1 MEELMWEQFT
11 VTLHKDPKRG
21 FGIAISGGRDNP
33 KFDTGDTSIIV
44 SDVVAGGPAD
54 GLLQE
59 DDRVVTVNTTP
70 LINVP
75 YSFAVQQLRKCGKVA
90 QITIKR
96 ARRIPVSPV
105 RKPVSTEPDERMLNM
120 IEDEVEY
127 DRRSAHSWDS
137 RDRSPDRGFS
147 RDIGFIAENS
157 RGRPYERNRSPEHDY
172 RRDHNRGRSTDR
184 DRSPEHDYRR
194 DHSRGRSLD
203 RGLSPDRDY
212 RRDHVHDRNI
222 DRDHIFERRYDKDH
236 SPPRGYGQREHSDFR
251 SERPVARS
259 QSRERH
265 LSRSPSPVSNKDS
278 RHYRDQEM
286 ERPLTVNLSKNKPNE
301 EYGLRLGSQIFIKQ
315 MTDTGLASKDGNL
328 QEGDIILKINGTVT
342 ENLSLADARKIIEK
356 SRGRLQLVVQRDSR
370 QTLIN
375 IPPLDDSESDHEDIS
390 DIESNHS
397 RSPPQDRKSQHSD
410 LSSHSSTEKLKEK
423 SSAKTEPPNR
433 MAKMG
438 AMPTPF
444 KVTTDTPAVA
454 AEPETDHSH
463 LEEPPG
469 VARPSPG
476 KASMKT
482 VPEVRSAPRVYL
494 QPSEEDIQIYGAN
507 TKMVRFQKGESVGL
521 RLAGGNDVGIFVAGV
536 QEGSPADQEGL
547 CEGDQ
552 ILKVNNQDFRCLIR
566 EDAVLFLLEIPKGD
580 DVTILAQSKYDVYK
594 EVLESDRGDNFF
606 IRTHFEYEKESPQ
619 SLPFIRGDV
628 FKVVD
633 TLYDGKL
640 GSWLAVRLGRDAK
653 PLDKG
658 IIPNRSR
665 AEQIANSQNL
675 KSTSNDRGDFW
686 RLRGQRSG
694 GKKNLRK
701 SREDLTA
708 IPASSKYPAYERVV
722 LREAGFRRPVVLF
735 GPIADVAMEKLAADL
750 PDRFQVAKTEPRDAG
765 SEKPTGV
772 VRLNTVRQIIEQD
785 KHALLDVTPKAV
797 ELLNYT
803 QWYPIVIF
811 FNPDSKSGVKT
822 LRQRLASTSNKSS
835 RKLYD
840 QANKLK
846 KTCAHIFTEII
857 NLNSANDAWYGSLK
871 DAIDTQQC
879 QSVWVSEAKVE
890 GTEEDADLDERMSYL
905 TAMGADYLSY
915 DSRLTSDLEDAD
927 GDGGAYT
934 DNELEEMIDE
944 PQVSSLGRSS
954 EPVHNDEILR
964 RPSPEPKA
972 QMRRAGSRELLRE
985 PSPPP
990 SFKPEPPKAKL
1001 QQKEEMP
1008 YPQYDI
1014 GKNYEIKPG
1023 IQTPPSS
1030 EHPQA
1035 AVGSVSRV
1043 GPPPVAMKPA
1053 FGGRAVV
1060 KPAALP
1066 TNFHAQEEQPATN
1079 EGENVPKSV
1088 LGKVK
1093 IFENLDVQAR
1103 TQRMLELQEAENAR
1117 LELAQKNPDL
1127 YAVPVKPSQQVS
1139 SRPPEP
1145 QKPYSTQNYHEN
1157 RASYGSD
1164 ADEEEYRRQLADQ
1177 AKRGYYPQPSKYR
1190 DTEL

>member
-1 MEELMWEQFT
+1 MEEMIWEQFA
-11 VTLHKDPKRG
+11 VTLHKDSKRG

-33 KFDTGDTSIIV
+33 KSDTGETSIIV

-54 GLLQE
+54 GLIQE
-59 DDRVVTVNTTP
+59 DDRVVMVNNTP
-70 LINVP
+70 LTNVL
-75 YSFAVQQLRKCGKVA
+75 YSFAIQQLRKCGKVA
-90 QITIKR
+90 QLTIKR
-96 ARRIPVSPV
+96 ARRMPVSPV
-105 RKPVSTEPDERMLNM
+105 RKPLSPEPDERMPNM
-120 IEDEVEY
+120 MEDEVEY

-137 RDRSPDRGFS
+137 RDRSPDRGYS
-147 RDIGFIAENS
+147 RDVGYSAENI
-157 RGRPYERNRSPEHDY
+157 RGRPYDRS
-172 RRDHNRGRSTDR
+172 
-184 DRSPEHDYRR
+184 RSPEHDYRR
-194 DHSRGRSLD
+194 DHSRGRSID
-203 RGLSPDRDY
+203 RDRSPEHDY
-212 RRDHVHDRNI
+212 RRDHSHGRSLNRDLNPEHDYRRDCVHDRNI
-222 DRDHIFERRYDKDH
+222 DRDHIFERRYDRNH
-236 SPPRGYGQREHSDFR
+236 SPPRNYGQREHSDFR
-251 SERPVARS
+251 NERPVGRS
-259 QSRERH
+259 HSQERH
-265 LSRSPSPVSNKDS
+265 LSRSPSPVSNRDS
-278 RHYRDQEM
+278 RHYRDQEV
-286 ERPLTVNLSKNKPNE
+286 ERPVTVNLMKNKPNE

-315 MTDTGLASKDGNL
+315 MTDTGLAYKDGHL

-342 ENLSLADARKIIEK
+342 ENLSLSDARKIIEK

-423 SSAKTEPPNR
+423 PSVKTEPPNR

-438 AMPTPF
+438 ALPTPF
-444 KVTTDTPAVA
+444 KATADIPAA
-454 AEPETDHSH
+454 IAEPETDRTH
-463 LEEPPG
+463 LEEP
-469 VARPSPG
+469 S
-476 KASMKT
+476 
-482 VPEVRSAPRVYL
+482 VPEIRAAPRVYL

-507 TKMVRFQKGESVGL
+507 TKMVSFQKGDSVGL
-521 RLAGGNDVGIFVAGV
+521 RLAGGNDVGIFVAGI

-547 CEGDQ
+547 QEGDQ

-594 EVLESDRGDNFF
+594 EVLESGRGDNFF
-606 IRTHFEYEKESPQ
+606 IRTHFEYEKENPQ
-619 SLPFIRGDV
+619 SMPFIRGDV

-640 GSWLAVRLGRDAK
+640 GTWLAVRLGKDAK
-653 PLDKG
+653 SLDKG
-658 IIPNRSR
+658 VIPNKSR

-675 KSTSNDRGDFW
+675 KTASNDRGDFW

-694 GKKNLRK
+694 AKKNLRK

-708 IPASSKYPAYERVV
+708 IPASSKYPAYERIV

-765 SEKPTGV
+765 SEKASGV
-772 VRLNTVRQIIEQD
+772 VRLNTVRQIIELE
-785 KHALLDVTPKAV
+785 KHALLDVTPRAV

-803 QWYPIVIF
+803 QWYPVVIF
-811 FNPDSKSGVKT
+811 FNPDSKSGVRT
-822 LRQRLASTSNKSS
+822 MRQRLAPTSNKSS

-846 KTCAHIFTEII
+846 KTCAHLFTETI
-857 NLNSANDAWYGSLK
+857 NLNSSNDAWYGSLK
-871 DAIDTQQC
+871 DAIDTQQS
-879 QSVWVSEAKVE
+879 QAVWVSEAKVA
-890 GTEEDADLDERMSYL
+890 GAEEDADLDERMSYL

-934 DNELEEMIDE
+934 DNELDETIDE
-944 PQVSSLGRSS
+944 PRVSALGRSS
-954 EPVHNDEILR
+954 EPVYNDEILR
-964 RPSPEPKA
+964 KPSPEPKS
-972 QMRRAGSRELLRE
+972 QMRRAGSRELLRD

-990 SFKPEPPKAKL
+990 SFKPEPPKAK
-1001 QQKEEMP
+1001 QREEMP
-1008 YPQYDI
+1008 HPQYDME
-1014 GKNYEIKPG
+1014 KSYETKPG

-1035 AVGSVSRV
+1035 AVGSVSKV
-1043 GPPPVAMKPA
+1043 GPPPVALKPT
-1053 FGGRAVV
+1053 FGGRPVV
-1060 KPAALP
+1060 KPAAVP
-1066 TNFHAQEEQPATN
+1066 TTVHPQEEQPVVE

-1093 IFENLDVQAR
+1093 IFEKLDVQAR

-1127 YAVPVKPSQQVS
+1127 YAVPTRPSQQVG

-1145 QKPYSTQNYHEN
+1145 QKPYSTHNYEK

-1164 ADEEEYRRQLADQ
+1164 AEEEEYRRQLADQ
-1177 AKRGYYPQPSKYR
+1177 AKRGYHPQPSKYR